1 MERNYHKPS
10 PSETIVIIG
19 DNFIVDHLY
28 NNFKRYSKN
37 KIYKSDSIFKVEN
50 KIDYIIECS
59 FNEKSQNDVLKYAI
73 ENNLKKVILLNHW
86 KKPINEFNG
95 LTIVQAV
102 VPDVYGQEHIS
113 FSRPGTGNNPDSPIS
128 YCSLIC
134 EGIRRIHDA
143 KNNFIPNI
151 YITYGEDNI
160 KCLYVENLYEP
171 IEFMINEIHETSEY
185 EIYDEY
191 RNASVILDIIK
202 DIIDYKGNIIF
213 ENMKTVYNKSVK
225 RLPYQHDHKPLGHN
239 LKEIYR
245 YLIYN
250 NERFMLL

>member
-1 MERNYHKPS
+1 MERIYKSPT
-10 PSETIVIIG
+10 PSETIVVVG
-19 DNFIVDHLY
+19 DNFIVEHLY
-28 NNFKRYSKN
+28 NNFKRYSKSKVYKATTILDVN
-37 KIYKSDSIFKVEN
+37 KDVN
-50 KIDYIIECS
+50 YIIECS
-59 FNEKSQNDVLKYAI
+59 FNEKSQNNVLKYAV
-73 ENNLKKVILLNHW
+73 ENNLKKVVLLNHW
-86 KKPINEFNG
+86 KKYINEFNG
-95 LTIVQAV
+95 LTIVQAII
-102 VPDVYGQEHIS
+102 PDVYGQEHIS
-113 FSRPGTGNNPDSPIS
+113 FNRPGVGNNYDTPIS

-143 KNNFIPNI
+143 KSNFIPNI
-151 YITYGEDNI
+151 YITYGEDNV

-171 IEFMINEIHETSEY
+171 IEFMINEIHETSEF

-191 RNASVILDIIK
+191 KNAGVILNIIK

-213 ENMKTVYNKSVK
+213 ENMKTVYNKPVK
-225 RLPYQHDHKPLGHN
+225 KLPYQHVHKPLGHN